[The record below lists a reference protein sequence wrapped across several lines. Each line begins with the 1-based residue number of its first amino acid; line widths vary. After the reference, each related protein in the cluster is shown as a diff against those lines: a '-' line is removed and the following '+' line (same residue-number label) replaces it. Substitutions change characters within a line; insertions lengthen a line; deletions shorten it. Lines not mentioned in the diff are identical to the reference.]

1 MADTTL
7 GLVVDCADPDKL
19 ARFWAPALGYTNLG
33 AAGNYVLLMPADP
46 GRPKLLLQAVPEAKV
61 AKNRVH
67 FDIETPDIDSEAAR
81 LESLGARRLETE
93 AREEHGT
100 RWFVMADPEG
110 NEFCVCDAGSAG
122 G

>member
-1 MADTTL
+1 MADMTL

-19 ARFWAPALGYTNLG
+19 AQFWAPALGYANLG
-33 AAGNYVLLMPADP
+33 AAGNYVLLMPADA
-46 GRPKLLLQAVPEAKV
+46 GRPKLLLQAVPEAKM

-81 LESLGARRLETE
+81 LESLGARRLDTE
-93 AREEHGT
+93 VREEHGT

-110 NEFCVCDAGSAG
+110 NEFCVCNAGSAG

>member
-1 MADTTL
+1 M
-7 GLVVDCADPDKL
+7 GE
-19 ARFWAPALGYTNLG
+19 G
-33 AAGNYVLLMPADP
+33 ATKEAM
-46 GRPKLLLQAVPEAKV
+46 EAKV

-81 LESLGARRLETE
+81 LESLGARRLDTE
-93 AREEHGT
+93 VREEHGT

-110 NEFCVCDAGSAG
+110 NEFCVCNAGSAG